1 MKETILGKLR
11 DLWAIRRRCQQI
23 KVQQNNRRPLR
34 TQVHGRTQGLS
45 KIILPKKTHA

>member
-23 KVQQNNRRPLR
+23 KGSTKQSAPTANSSLWQNAG
-34 TQVHGRTQGLS
+34 TF
-45 KIILPKKTHA
+45 